1 MMTTTSNPIN
11 FDYVNNTLLT
21 ALDNREQRLRIAID
35 DSGRDP
41 STAKLLALQQ
51 EIQMW
56 TMLTT
61 LQSTVIKEIA
71 DASKSV
77 IQKSG

>member
-1 MMTTTSNPIN
+1 MMTTTSNPIS
-11 FDYVNNTLLT
+11 FEYVNNTLLT
-21 ALDNREQRLRIAID
+21 ALDNREQRLRVAID